1 MKWAN
6 GEGEHYVAQADYD
19 FTAGNPQELS
29 FKAGQ
34 TLRLAP
40 RTMQPRVKGWVLA
53 AIDSQHSGLVPS
65 NYIKI
70 VSKQGDG
77 VK

>member
-6 GEGEHYVAQADYD
+6 GEEEHYVAQEDYD

-34 TLRLAP
+34 TLRLTP
-40 RTMQPRVKGWVLA
+40 RTL
-53 AIDSQHSGLVPS
+53 
-65 NYIKI
+65 
-70 VSKQGDG
+70 
-77 VK
+77 